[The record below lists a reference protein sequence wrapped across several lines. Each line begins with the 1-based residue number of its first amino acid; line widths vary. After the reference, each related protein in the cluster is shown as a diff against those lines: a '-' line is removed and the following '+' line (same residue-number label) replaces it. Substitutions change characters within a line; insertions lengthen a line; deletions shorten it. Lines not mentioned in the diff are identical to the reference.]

1 MWNASLQR
9 ELPWKMIGEVAYV
22 GTRQRHVWTNLS
34 RNAVPA
40 DALALGPAL
49 NTVVP
54 NPFFGI
60 IRSGDSALTG
70 RTTSA
75 AQLLKPFPHYSG
87 ITRFRDSV
95 GDAWYRGFTL
105 RLERRSDRS
114 VTCQLAYT
122 LSREED
128 TVPERF
134 GARATN
140 GIIDPG
146 DLGRSRAV
154 ADDDRTHV
162 VTANFIWELPLGP
175 GHRWAS
181 RGWPNSGRDRA
192 EAPR

>member
-54 NPFFGI
+54 NP
-60 IRSGDSALTG
+60 S
-70 RTTSA
+70 
-75 AQLLKPFPHYSG
+75 Y
-87 ITRFRDSV
+87 
-95 GDAWYRGFTL
+95 
-105 RLERRSDRS
+105 
-114 VTCQLAYT
+114 
-122 LSREED
+122 
-128 TVPERF
+128 
-134 GARATN
+134 

-181 RGWPNSGRDRA
+181 RGWAAHVVGGWRL
-192 EAPR
+192 